1 MNSIKIFSGL
11 TIVELLVSLGI
22 LSILLSLAAP
32 SFQRSISTSEIKSQA
47 WEIRRA
53 LELARGL
60 ALTQQQVWKVC
71 LANAEA
77 RCVRQHGE
85 RLLVFRDRDN
95 NHRVNGSEQL
105 YRDQRLANLDIK
117 LSASGR
123 AAIRFKPNGQTMDS
137 GNFQIC
143 SANKSNDFGRQTV
156 IYRSGRVRLTRD
168 LDNDGYDEKGAR
180 SIRCY

>member
-1 MNSIKIFSGL
+1 MNSIKIVSGL
-11 TIVELLVSLGI
+11 TTVELLVSLAV

-32 SFQRSISTSEIKSQA
+32 AFKRSISTHAIKTQA

-60 ALTQQQVWKVC
+60 ALAQQQVWKVC
-71 LANAEA
+71 LANAA
-77 RCVRQHGE
+77 AHCVKRHGE
-85 RLLVFRDRDN
+85 RLVIFRDRDN
-95 NHRVNGSEQL
+95 NHRVNGSDQL
-105 YRDQRLANLDIK
+105 YRDQSLADLHIK

-123 AAIRFKPNGQTMDS
+123 AAIRFKPNGQAMDS

-143 SANKSNDFGRQTV
+143 SANKSTDFGRQTV

-168 LDNDGYDEKGAR
+168 WDNDGYDEKGGR
-180 SIRCY
+180 SIRCH